1 MGNRHPATT
10 VAGQKL
16 TQGMLR
22 ISTQTFE
29 CYDICRMKN
38 KPLSSV
44 IQILYLINEADL
56 FRLGFYREKSINH
69 LFGHQWLLAT
79 MLIASAHTFAASP
92 SDPISQAQEQLA
104 QIAEYQCKIDSRSAQ
119 GDRTLMRYSYRKPGY
134 VRMDFSEPHR
144 GAVLIYD
151 PDSAK
156 VRVWPFGIGT
166 LPVLSLSPSNS
177 LVQGPNGHRIDQSD
191 VGTLLR
197 NIRHLQ
203 QGGKTT
209 VIGKEALAG
218 QAALHVTILGAAGV
232 NVGGVHRYEVWL
244 EDSHSFPT
252 KVVSYDTDNREIE
265 TVMMD
270 ALVFN
275 LHFPTDFFTP

>member
-1 MGNRHPATT
+1 
-10 VAGQKL
+10 
-16 TQGMLR
+16 
-22 ISTQTFE
+22 
-29 CYDICRMKN
+29 
-38 KPLSSV
+38 V
-44 IQILYLINEADL
+44 IQILYLINQAWL
-56 FRLGFYREKSINH
+56 LRPWLHKEKSINH
-69 LFGHQWLLAT
+69 LFGHPWLLA
-79 MLIASAHTFAASP
+79 MALITSANAAATTP
-92 SDPISQAQEQLA
+92 ADPIVLAQQQLA
-104 QIAEYQCKIDSRSAQ
+104 QIAAYQCRIDSRSAQ

-144 GAVLIYD
+144 GAVLIYA
-151 PDSAK
+151 PDSGK

-177 LVQGPNGHRIDQSD
+177 LVQGPNGHRVDQSD

-209 VIGKEALAG
+209 VIGKETLAG
-218 QAALHVTILGAAGV
+218 QAVLHLSILGAAGASID
-232 NVGGVHRYEVWL
+232 GVHRYEVWL
-244 EDSHSFPT
+244 EDSHGFPT
-252 KVVSYDTDNREIE
+252 KVVSYDTDDREME

-275 LHFPTDFFTP
+275 LHFPADFFTP

>member
-1 MGNRHPATT
+1 MA
-10 VAGQKL
+10 
-16 TQGMLR
+16 
-22 ISTQTFE
+22 
-29 CYDICRMKN
+29 
-38 KPLSSV
+38 
-44 IQILYLINEADL
+44 
-56 FRLGFYREKSINH
+56 
-69 LFGHQWLLAT
+69 
-79 MLIASAHTFAASP
+79 LIASANAAPTISP
-92 SDPISQAQEQLA
+92 DPMVLAQEQFA
-104 QIAEYQCKIDSRSAQ
+104 QIAAYQCRIDSRTAQ

-151 PDSAK
+151 PDSGK

-177 LVQGPNGHRIDQSD
+177 LVQDPNGHRVDQSD

-197 NIRHLQ
+197 NIHRLQ

-209 VIGKEALAG
+209 VVGKETLAG
-218 QAALHVTILGAAGV
+218 QGALHVTILGVAGV
-232 NVGGVHRYEVWL
+232 SVDGVHRYEVWL
-244 EDSHSFPT
+244 EESHGFPT
-252 KVVSYDTDNREIE
+252 KVVSYDSNDREME

-275 LHFPTDFFTP
+275 LHFPADFFTP

>member
-1 MGNRHPATT
+1 MA
-10 VAGQKL
+10 
-16 TQGMLR
+16 
-22 ISTQTFE
+22 
-29 CYDICRMKN
+29 
-38 KPLSSV
+38 
-44 IQILYLINEADL
+44 
-56 FRLGFYREKSINH
+56 
-69 LFGHQWLLAT
+69 
-79 MLIASAHTFAASP
+79 LIASANAAPTISP
-92 SDPISQAQEQLA
+92 DPMVLAQEQFA
-104 QIAEYQCKIDSRSAQ
+104 QIAAYQCRIDSRTAQ

-151 PDSAK
+151 PDSGK

-177 LVQGPNGHRIDQSD
+177 LVQDPNGHRVDQSD

-197 NIRHLQ
+197 NIRRLQ

-209 VIGKEALAG
+209 VVGKETLAG
-218 QAALHVTILGAAGV
+218 QGALHVTILGVAGV
-232 NVGGVHRYEVWL
+232 SVDGVHRYEVWL
-244 EDSHSFPT
+244 EESHGFPT
-252 KVVSYDTDNREIE
+252 KVVSYDSNDREME

-275 LHFPTDFFTP
+275 LHFPADFLTP

>member
-1 MGNRHPATT
+1 MTLITSANAAPTT
-10 VAGQKL
+10 
-16 TQGMLR
+16 
-22 ISTQTFE
+22 
-29 CYDICRMKN
+29 
-38 KPLSSV
+38 P
-44 IQILYLINEADL
+44 
-56 FRLGFYREKSINH
+56 
-69 LFGHQWLLAT
+69 
-79 MLIASAHTFAASP
+79 P
-92 SDPISQAQEQLA
+92 DPIVLAQEQFA
-104 QIAEYQCKIDSRSAQ
+104 QIAAYQCRIDSRSAQ
-119 GDRTLMRYSYRKPGY
+119 GDRTLMRYSYREPGY

-151 PDSAK
+151 PDSGK

-177 LVQGPNGHRIDQSD
+177 LVQGPNGHRVDQSD

-203 QGGKTT
+203 QRGKTT

-218 QAALHVTILGAAGV
+218 QAALHVTILGATGV
-232 NVGGVHRYEVWL
+232 SIDGVHRYEVWL
-244 EDSHSFPT
+244 EDSHAFPT
-252 KVVSYDTDNREIE
+252 KVVSYDSNDREME

-275 LHFPTDFFTP
+275 LHFPADFFTP

>member
-1 MGNRHPATT
+1 MA
-10 VAGQKL
+10 
-16 TQGMLR
+16 
-22 ISTQTFE
+22 
-29 CYDICRMKN
+29 
-38 KPLSSV
+38 
-44 IQILYLINEADL
+44 
-56 FRLGFYREKSINH
+56 
-69 LFGHQWLLAT
+69 
-79 MLIASAHTFAASP
+79 LIASANAAPTLSP
-92 SDPISQAQEQLA
+92 DPMVLAQEQFA
-104 QIAEYQCKIDSRSAQ
+104 QIAAYQCRIDSRTAQ

-151 PDSAK
+151 PDSGK

-177 LVQGPNGHRIDQSD
+177 LVQDPNGHRVDQSD

-197 NIRHLQ
+197 NIHRLQ

-209 VIGKEALAG
+209 VVGKETLAG
-218 QAALHVTILGAAGV
+218 QGALHVTILGVAGV
-232 NVGGVHRYEVWL
+232 SVDGVHRYEVWL
-244 EDSHSFPT
+244 EESHGFPT
-252 KVVSYDTDNREIE
+252 KVVSYDSNDREME

-275 LHFPTDFFTP
+275 LHFPADFFTP

>member
-1 MGNRHPATT
+1 MALITSANAAPT
-10 VAGQKL
+10 
-16 TQGMLR
+16 
-22 ISTQTFE
+22 IS
-29 CYDICRMKN
+29 
-38 KPLSSV
+38 P
-44 IQILYLINEADL
+44 
-56 FRLGFYREKSINH
+56 
-69 LFGHQWLLAT
+69 
-79 MLIASAHTFAASP
+79 
-92 SDPISQAQEQLA
+92 DPMVLAQEQFA
-104 QIAEYQCKIDSRSAQ
+104 QIAAYQCRIDSRSAQ

-151 PDSAK
+151 PDSGR

-177 LVQGPNGHRIDQSD
+177 LVQDPNGHRVDQSD

-197 NIRHLQ
+197 NIRRLQ

-209 VIGKEALAG
+209 VVGKETLAG

-232 NVGGVHRYEVWL
+232 SIYGVHRYEVWL
-244 EDSHSFPT
+244 EESHGFPT
-252 KVVSYDTDNREIE
+252 KVVSYDSGGREME

-270 ALVFN
+270 ALVLN
-275 LHFPTDFFTP
+275 LHFPADFFTP